1 MATRPAISSSQL
13 IAPRGDHA
21 ADVAGAA
28 DAADAAEFRTR
39 SELSDFTDVPS
50 LAALE
55 VAAPAV

>member
-21 ADVAGAA
+21 ADVAG
-28 DAADAAEFRTR
+28 AADAAEFRTR